1 MICGQKLHVGPEL
14 SLLADRNRRRV
25 QEHRAEIYENSRAE
39 RDLRTVITIK
49 RRLDCRAM
57 ACFPEQLTQQ
67 RCPASD
73 VGGIAR
79 VVTPK

>member
-1 MICGQKLHVGPEL
+1 MICGQKLHVGPKL
-14 SLLADRNRRRV
+14 SLLADRNLRRI
-25 QEHRAEIYENSRAE
+25 QEHRAKIYKRSGAE

-57 ACFPEQLTQQ
+57 ARFPEQLAQQ
-67 RCPASD
+67 RCFAGD